1 MPSYTLEYDGTT
13 KTFEAWGLEGLN
25 LRWAAFEAG
34 VASFT
39 SVGQAA
45 DAAPLFAHEA
55 AGIIRLGDDV
65 ILSGLFGQV
74 RRVARGQVEVVSY
87 VLRDAFHD
95 MDARFYSG
103 AAWAF
108 PALSNTVDTMY
119 ELVIDAA
126 ATAGVAIQ
134 FGTAANLDV
143 GVPALE
149 FRDQTFGSMLRSLRQ
164 IVPDVSHYLDHSTT
178 PPTIH
183 FVRRADAEALTLT
196 PLGEWDGIEIEALH
210 DIQSAGVVIQ
220 YVKQIDNGS
229 GPAET
234 KYTDIYP
241 EGAVAGARRV
251 VVATFDLRGNQVE
264 TQPLSVTNINGLSKA
279 WWAARFPWVNEAT
292 GSGFTIADTTRKIMN
307 GEGEWVDDT
316 TGSTHEIIDGGVPS
330 WKSEAQTVLVTAN
343 AENFTLHGKT
353 YASVPLQ
360 VTIHATSLSGGLY
373 VNETD
378 PGEDPPAGLAQAY
391 FEATSVLHHA
401 GTLDRVVDELSTP
414 LVHCGKVLNFAGGN
428 STARGWDVMRAVISG
443 IEINVDSAAVKIT
456 FGPPAHLALQ
466 DILAMSKLRGAQGRE
481 VVTRGSEGGGVRRT
495 ASNNSVPSLAEG
507 SAATPWTILE
517 SGAVVPG
524 TINGAA
530 PFIGSTDRIDEV
542 PPPVLSISGN
552 KRAYLKLSWTITK
565 NNGRIATADWLKSEV
580 GVVAGDTPPANVIG
594 DTEVTAYVLLAVIT
608 DGVPG
613 SSYYS
618 KAALSA
624 TFCDTSDSAV
634 TVTIT

>member
-1 MPSYTLEYDGTT
+1 MPAYTLEYDGET
-13 KTFEAWGLEGLN
+13 KTFEAWGLEGLH

-34 VASFT
+34 EASFS
-39 SVGQAA
+39 SVGQGA
-45 DAAPLFAHEA
+45 DSASLFAHEA

-65 ILSGLFGQV
+65 ILRGLFGQA

-87 VLRDAFHD
+87 VLRDAFFD
-95 MDARFYSG
+95 MDARFYTGST
-103 AAWAF
+103 WAF
-108 PALSNTVDTMY
+108 PALSTNVAAMY

-134 FGTAANLDV
+134 FGTAVNLDV
-143 GVPALE
+143 GVPSLE

-164 IVPDVSHYLDHSTT
+164 IVPDVSHYLDHSTA

-220 YVKQIDNGS
+220 YAKQIDNGS

-234 KYTDIYP
+234 KYTDVYP
-241 EGAVAGARRV
+241 LGTVAGARRV
-251 VVATFDLRGNQVE
+251 VVATFDLRGNQVD
-264 TQPLSVTNINGLSKA
+264 TQPLSTTNINALSKA
-279 WWAARFPWVNEAT
+279 WWAARFPWVNQAT
-292 GSGFTIADTTRKIMN
+292 GSGFTIADTSRKIMN
-307 GEGEWVDDT
+307 GSGVWVDDT
-316 TGSTHEIIDGGVPS
+316 TGSVNEIIDGGVPS
-330 WKSEAQTVLVTAN
+330 WKSEAQTVLVSAS
-343 AENFTLHGKT
+343 AQNFTLNGKT

-360 VTIHATSLSGGLY
+360 VTIHATSLAGGLY

-391 FEATSVLHHA
+391 YEATGVLHHA

-428 STARGWDVMRAVISG
+428 ATARGWDVMRAVISG
-443 IEINVDSAAVKIT
+443 IEINVDAAAVQIT
-456 FGPPAHLALQ
+456 FGPPAHLSLQ

-481 VVTRGSEGGGVRRT
+481 VVTRGTSGGGVRRT
-495 ASNNSVPSLAEG
+495 GSNNSVPSLAEG
-507 SAATPWTILE
+507 SAATPWTILP

-524 TINGAA
+524 TINGSA
-530 PFIGSTDRIDEV
+530 PFIGSTERIDEV
-542 PPPVLSISGN
+542 PPPTLSISGN
-552 KRAYLKLSWTITK
+552 KRVYLKLIWTITK
-565 NNGRIATADWLKSEV
+565 NNGRIATATWLKSEV
-580 GVVAGDTPPANVIG
+580 GVVTGSTPPVNVIG
-594 DTEVTAYVLLAVIT
+594 ETQVTAYVLLAVIT
-608 DGVPG
+608 DGVPA

-624 TFCDTSDSAV
+624 TFCDTSAEAV
-634 TVTIT
+634 TVTIS